1 MKRPSVMIVEDE
13 QLLADLLSACLAS
26 QLNLS
31 IVGCARCAAEAYPL
45 ATQTQP
51 ELILLDI
58 QLPGTSGL
66 EMIAPLRAVVP
77 TVKILMLSAYM
88 DPHTIYRVIQSD
100 VQGYVEKPS
109 PLSVVTEAV
118 QRVLAGC
125 VFFSPGFLA
134 VRKQYLASAEAFHK
148 ILSTREQEVLRLV
161 VGGFSDPEIAAQCRI
176 SEHTV
181 SVHRKN
187 TRRKLD
193 VHSDRELLAYARRWG
208 LGPKDVAS
216 AWHQNHVA
224 D

>member
-13 QLLADLLSACLAS
+13 QLLADLLSARLAS

-31 IVGCARCAAEAYPL
+31 IAGCASCAAEAYRL

-66 EMIAPLRAVVP
+66 EMIAPLRAIVP
-77 TVKILMLSAYM
+77 TARILMLSAYM

-118 QRVLAGC
+118 QNVLNGQ
-125 VFFSPGFLA
+125 VFFSPAFLA
-134 VRKQYLASAEAFHK
+134 IRQQYLASPEAFHK
-148 ILSTREQEVLRLV
+148 ILSDREQEVLRLV
-161 VGGFSDPEIAAQCRI
+161 AAGFGDQEIGARCGVTEQTVG
-176 SEHTV
+176 
-181 SVHRKN
+181 VHRKN
-187 TRRKLD
+187 IRRKLD
-193 VHSDRELLAYARRWG
+193 AHSDRDLLAYARRWG
-208 LGPKDVAS
+208 LGPKDAAS
-216 AWHQNHVA
+216 AWHQNGQA